1 VNFVDLPTP
10 PHSRDEIHIQELE
23 VHARVG
29 VPEDERAEPQRL
41 LISMSFSLHS
51 DFRDL
56 RDELAQ
62 TIDYAAV
69 CAEVQRFAERRTV
82 KLIETLADEL
92 AAPLLATFPI
102 ASIRLEIRK
111 FILPETR
118 FVAVSV
124 VR

>member
-1 VNFVDLPTP
+1 MPT
-10 PHSRDEIHIQELE
+10 HSQDEIHIQELE
-23 VHARVG
+23 VQARVG
-29 VPEDERAEPQRL
+29 VPDEERAALQRL
-41 LISMSFSLHS
+41 LISMSFSPRA

-56 RDELAQ
+56 HDDLAR
-62 TIDYAAV
+62 TVDYAAV

-92 AAPLLATFPI
+92 AAHLMATFPI
-102 ASIRLEIRK
+102 ATIRLEIRK